1 MVRMWTCIFLFAW
14 SMLTPQQS
22 SDQRREWNQPV
33 EPFRIIGNVYYVGAA
48 GVSAFLINTPD
59 GSILLDGGLPET
71 APRIAQNVATLGF
84 DIRGVKQ
91 LLNSHAHFDH
101 GGGLAELQRLSGAPL
116 AASAA
121 DGAVLSAGREDMPA
135 VRVSRT
141 LKDGD
146 TVTLGSVVMTAHI
159 TPGHTKGCTTW
170 STLAREGG
178 RDYKVLFHCSTSVVD
193 TLVGNKTYPGIVADY
208 QRTFEKLGALDADI
222 FLGNHPSFF
231 RMADKRAR
239 MRSGEPNPFID
250 PSELKRFNE
259 RSKEQFEAVLNKEAA
274 GRRVPLY
281 H

>member
-1 MVRMWTCIFLFAW
+1 MVRMWTCTFLFAW

-33 EPFRIIGNVYYVGAA
+33 EPFRVIGNIYYVGAA
-48 GVSAFLINTPD
+48 GVSAFLIQTSD

-71 APRIAQNVATLGF
+71 APHIARNISALGF

-91 LLNSHAHFDH
+91 LVNSHAHFDH

-121 DGAVLSAGREDMPA
+121 DGAVLSAGSEDMPA

-141 LKDGD
+141 LADGD
-146 TVTLGSVVMTAHI
+146 TIVIGGTVMTAHI

-170 STLAREGG
+170 STVAHEAG

-193 TLVGNKTYPGIVADY
+193 TLVGNKGYPGIVADY
-208 QRTFEKLGALDADI
+208 RRTFERLAELEADV

-231 RMADKRAR
+231 DMAVKRRKMAA
-239 MRSGEPNPFID
+239 GAPNPFVD
-250 PSELKRFNE
+250 PSELKRFSE
-259 RSKEQFEAVLNKEAA
+259 RSRAHFEAALNKERAS
-274 GRRVPLY
+274 RRALFL
-281 H
+281 